1 MHINQ
6 RGFIKMLKRND
17 LRVGSVLKDLNG
29 AEHTVKRFEGIFIIT
44 TYGNGDNWLVPS
56 HLQYEE
62 LVKY

>member
-1 MHINQ
+1 
-6 RGFIKMLKRND
+6 MLKASD

-44 TYGNGDNWLVPS
+44 TYGNGENWLVPS
-56 HLQYEE
+56 HLRYEE

>member
-1 MHINQ
+1 
-6 RGFIKMLKRND
+6 MLTRND

-44 TYGNGDNWLVPS
+44 TYGKGENWLVPS

-62 LVKY
+62 LVRY